1 MRPIPSTLGAVRE
14 SDMRKVRDTCLFFC
28 FFFSQNMIQLAC
40 AFAGYQHDRVCRVH
54 WLGWCGGGGGGGREW
69 VNPTNCDCV
78 FKMWCS
84 AGGKQDPSKF
94 MPLCEREEKGSGVE
108 VEGIE

>member
-1 MRPIPSTLGAVRE
+1 
-14 SDMRKVRDTCLFFC
+14 MRKVRDTCLFSVFLLTEHDPVSMHLC
-28 FFFSQNMIQLAC
+28 WLPAWLGLSSPLAC
-40 AFAGYQHDRVCRVH
+40 SVRR
-54 WLGWCGGGGGGGREW
+54 WGGCREW